1 MVVGDQAALV
11 VDAELPVEPDPGG
24 QGEQPLGDPDPQPLR
39 SVGAMAFQPELVV
52 EGVEG
57 ALDPLAEAAQ
67 RPEPVRLVTAVGPDQ
82 HRAELAE
89 LLGEGPA
96 GQALVGGDDYPLA
109 QQPVVAGQPQQLGRD
124 LALPQPRGGKSP
136 GHRHAVRSA
145 NRYSLRP
152 STSASGCAP
161 SHSWPTRPA
170 PNAAPSPGRRR
181 TAPGWRPAAATG
193 PTTTVWCGPGAPGPA
208 ATLARRRAAAGC
220 SRTGQAH
227 RGPGGP
233 AGARRTAASAV
244 RCHSPTGPGQRPSR
258 PARRPTA
265 WVAAPALAA
274 CRAAHPR

>member
-39 SVGAMAFQPELVV
+39 GVGAMAFQPELVF

-96 GQALVGGDDYPLA
+96 GQALVGGEDYPLA

-124 LALPQPRGGKSP
+124 LALPSLGVASP
-136 GHRHAVRSA
+136 QATGMPSGAAS
-145 NRYSLRP
+145 RYSLRP
-152 STSASGCAP
+152 
-161 SHSWPTRPA
+161 
-170 PNAAPSPGRRR
+170 
-181 TAPGWRPAAATG
+181 
-193 PTTTVWCGPGAPGPA
+193 
-208 ATLARRRAAAGC
+208 
-220 SRTGQAH
+220 QY
-227 RGPGGP
+227 
-233 AGARRTAASAV
+233 
-244 RCHSPTGPGQRPSR
+244 QREWLRSQP
-258 PARRPTA
+258 
-265 WVAAPALAA
+265 
-274 CRAAHPR
+274 